1 MKRLFGYIAL
11 LWMVSCAEHKQETII
26 LYRSVSAKD
35 ISVKQDVVY
44 LDGALFS
51 GMLYELEPETGDT
64 VLLAAYHNG
73 LLHGRVKKWYA
84 NGQLM
89 EERSYSDGQKN
100 GMQTGLWEN
109 GIPKF
114 KFMAKADAYEGELK
128 EWTVDGKL
136 IHLANFKDGLE
147 EGVQKL
153 WYDNGKIRA
162 NYVIKNGRRYGLL
175 GTKNCKNVSDSIFI
189 VQ

>member
-1 MKRLFGYIAL
+1 MKKLSIYIAM
-11 LWMVSCAEHKQETII
+11 LWMISCVEDKQEIVT

-44 LDGALFS
+44 NDGALFT
-51 GMLYELEPETGDT
+51 GVLYELEPETLDT
-64 VLLAAYHNG
+64 ILVAAYLNG

-89 EERSYSDGQKN
+89 EERSYTDGQKN
-100 GMQTGLWEN
+100 GMQTAFWEN
-109 GIPKF
+109 GNPKF
-114 KFMAKADAYEGELK
+114 AFMAKADAYEGELK

-136 IHLANFKDGLE
+136 IHLANFKAGQE

-162 NYVIKNGRRYGLL
+162 NYVITNGRRYGLL